1 MAITYTNFL
10 TQVRNYTEV
19 SSSVLSDTLL
29 DQFIKNTELDI
40 ASKVDYDDLR
50 KFSNSTFTNGNRAV
64 SLPGDLKYL
73 RAVKITDGSN
83 NEIFLEKRYQT
94 FIAEFNHTGSTW
106 VPKYFATYN
115 DKNIIVAPTPSATFA
130 IQIQYIKNAPHFDS
144 TTSTML
150 SDQYENLLLY
160 GVLVE
165 CFSYLKG
172 PLDMYNL
179 YKTRYD
185 KALEAFALE
194 QMGSRRRGQYTD
206 GVPRVNI
213 AAPSP

>member
-83 NEIFLEKRYQT
+83 NEIFLEKRSTKLIENKGDTTSPKTTNPPAINKTISINSKSKDLISFQPN
-94 FIAEFNHTGSTW
+94 FFKDIVVHNIFRARIEPISIVKTGISLM
-106 VPKYFATYN
+106 AN
-115 DKNIIVAPTPSATFA
+115 ILKNILLENDFVI
-130 IQIQYIKNAPHFDS
+130 NA
-144 TTSTML
+144 L
-150 SDQYENLLLY
+150 SSNSN
-160 GVLVE
+160 
-165 CFSYLKG
+165 FRLK
-172 PLDMYNL
+172 
-179 YKTRYD
+179 R
-185 KALEAFALE
+185 
-194 QMGSRRRGQYTD
+194 
-206 GVPRVNI
+206 
-213 AAPSP
+213 